1 MQFQKVFKIAL
12 VGIVQSIALIGF
24 LVGAVATYFS
34 ALGVYYKEP
43 YFSVAETLLYAFITM
58 LCLFA
63 SLKLFKGEKRAKV

>member
-1 MQFQKVFKIAL
+1 MIFQIVFKILLQA
-12 VGIVQSIALIGF
+12 IAVIGF

-34 ALGVYYKEP
+34 VLGVYYKEP
-43 YFSVAETLLYAFITM
+43 YFSTPETLLYAFIAM